1 MNEIISIIILLV
13 SLISLCLF
21 IIGILSYRKKRDIRL
36 LSITLA
42 FGTFFIK
49 NLITGLGYQFNFIPH
64 GDLELF
70 DASFDLV
77 AMFLLLIPIF
87 KKSNNKSESLN
98 KIN

>member
-1 MNEIISIIILLV
+1 MKALIQIISIIILLV
-13 SLISLCLF
+13 SFLSLCLF
-21 IIGILSYRKKRDIRL
+21 IIGLLSYRKKKDIRL

-49 NLITGLGYQFNFIPH
+49 NLITAISYQFNLIPH

-77 AMFLLLIPIF
+77 AMLLLVIPVF
-87 KKSNNKSESLN
+87 KKQDSSS
-98 KIN
+98 